1 MVVCYDSDQ
10 VAADS
15 FPGDVNGGVP
25 SNGPGP
31 ERFKY
36 ILQSVIVHH
45 GSADG
50 GHYTTYR
57 RLSTLDRSVATQ
69 GLLSDRINAWVHVS
83 DDEVVPV
90 TVDEVLNSEAYLLF
104 YQSLDSLSS
113 PSSPAFQ
120 G

>member
-1 MVVCYDSDQ
+1 MGMGEGGGLGPIEAS
-10 VAADS
+10 S
-15 FPGDVNGGVP
+15 GGD
-25 SNGPGP
+25 
-31 ERFKY
+31 RFKY

-57 RLSTLDRSVATQ
+57 RLSTLDRSVAAQ
-69 GLLSDRINAWVHVS
+69 GLLSDRINSWVHVS
-83 DDEVVPV
+83 DDEVMPV

-113 PSSPAFQ
+113 STSSPSPSPPPHASSSYQ